1 MNIREAGTAE
11 SEEFSRSPEARA
23 FFAHLQNED
32 VLGMLIRGH
41 LYIEEKLTALIER
54 NLRQPKK
61 LKLEK

>member
-32 VLGMLIRGH
+32 VLGMRLPPNWT
-41 LYIEEKLTALIER
+41 EEKLKTHHLSVAQHSVKSL
-54 NLRQPKK
+54 LQ
-61 LKLEK
+61 